1 MPIRI
6 LVKVPRSRRQQPACW
21 VWLFL
26 RACYAGMRGHSAQPR
41 PPGCRPC
48 IGDDGTG
55 ATDTIR
61 HTAQFHY
68 VDPTPPARAAHAH
81 AHSAHVWCG
90 SRLVRSVMRSWMC
103 DWQARV
109 EELAGANFNSCLLN
123 LSRDGGDHMG
133 WHSDNE
139 PLYGPEPVIGAPR
152 QRLAFLDTVVSLL
165 STNTVHVRLVPS
177 GLHRCSQNAL
187 GSEAGS
193 ARARWWC
200 RV

>member
-1 MPIRI
+1 
-6 LVKVPRSRRQQPACW
+6 
-21 VWLFL
+21 
-26 RACYAGMRGHSAQPR
+26 
-41 PPGCRPC
+41 
-48 IGDDGTG
+48 
-55 ATDTIR
+55 
-61 HTAQFHY
+61 
-68 VDPTPPARAAHAH
+68 
-81 AHSAHVWCG
+81 
-90 SRLVRSVMRSWMC
+90 MC

-109 EELAGANFNSCLLN
+109 EELAGASFNSCLLN
-123 LSRDGGDHMG
+123 LYRDGGDHMG